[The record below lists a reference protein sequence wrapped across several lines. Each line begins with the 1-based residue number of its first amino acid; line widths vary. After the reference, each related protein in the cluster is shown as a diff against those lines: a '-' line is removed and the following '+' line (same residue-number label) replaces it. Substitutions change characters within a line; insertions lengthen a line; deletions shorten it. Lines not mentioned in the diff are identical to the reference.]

1 LSDRTPLD
9 QRLASGEILVADGA
23 MGTLLFE
30 RGLDP
35 GACPESITLAHPE
48 VLEEIARLYLEAGA
62 DIIGTNTFGGCPLK
76 LAAYGLA
83 DSTNEINTRAV
94 TAVRNAVEDR
104 AYVAGSVG
112 PCGKLLTPYGDA
124 KPEEVYGSFL
134 RQVES
139 LIAAGVDCI
148 CVETMIDLTE
158 AKLAVR
164 AVKDVSPRTPV
175 TASMTFDATP
185 NGFFTI
191 MGVSV
196 ADAVA
201 GLTEVGADAI
211 GSNCGNGSEK
221 MVEIART
228 FRSVSQLPLTIQPN
242 AGLPHI
248 TNGKAVYDETPT
260 FMAEQARALI
270 SIGVSIIGGC
280 CGTTPEHVATL
291 RAMID
296 E

>member
-1 LSDRTPLD
+1 MPDRAPLD
-9 QRLASGEILVADGA
+9 QRLASGETLVADGA

-35 GACPESITLAHPE
+35 GACPESITLSHPE

-62 DIIGTNTFGGCPLK
+62 DIIGANTFGGSPLK

-83 DSTNEINTRAV
+83 DSTYEINARAV
-94 TAVRNAVEDR
+94 AAVRNAVEDR

-124 KPEEVYGSFL
+124 KPEEVYGSFK

-139 LIAAGVDCI
+139 LIAAGVDCV

-164 AVKDVSPRTPV
+164 AVKDVSPHTPV

-191 MGVSV
+191 MGVSIE
-196 ADAVA
+196 AAA
-201 GLTEVGADAI
+201 GGLTEVGADAI
-211 GSNCGNGSEK
+211 GSNCGNGSEN
-221 MVEIART
+221 MVEIARA

-248 TNGKAVYDETPT
+248 IKGKAVYGETPT
-260 FMAEQARALI
+260 FMAEQAKALL
-270 SIGVSIIGGC
+270 SIGVSVIGGC
-280 CGTTPEHVATL
+280 CGTTPEHVAAL
-291 RAMID
+291 RAVTD
-296 E
+296 K